1 MSLFI
6 FPIKSIKVA
15 KMNIVVHNFL
25 NDARK
30 LVDDKQDDT
39 EKIAAFRK
47 FCQDNIVIFSVIEN
61 FFNKFFFNRY

>member
-1 MSLFI
+1 
-6 FPIKSIKVA
+6 
-15 KMNIVVHNFL
+15 MNIVVHNFL

-61 FFNKFFFNRY
+61 FFNKNFFNRY

>member
-6 FPIKSIKVA
+6 FPIKSVKIV

-61 FFNKFFFNRY
+61 FFNKNFFNRY

>member
-6 FPIKSIKVA
+6 FPIKSIKIV

-47 FCQDNIVIFSVIEN
+47 FCQDNIIFSVIEN
-61 FFNKFFFNRY
+61 FFNENFFNRY